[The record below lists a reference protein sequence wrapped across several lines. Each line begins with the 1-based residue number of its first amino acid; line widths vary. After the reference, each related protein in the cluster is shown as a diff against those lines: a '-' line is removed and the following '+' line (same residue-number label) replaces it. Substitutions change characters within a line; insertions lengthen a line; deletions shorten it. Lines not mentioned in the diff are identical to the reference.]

1 MAKALRFPSEES
13 LWVAITS
20 AIVPE
25 AVQARPARAWRDT
38 GGEGGLFVAP
48 EGTLPKGGVA
58 ALASAGVA
66 LEEADPPATAR
77 AASLW
82 AELVRPRRVGEPQA
96 AKKRRE
102 GGLSSRVK
110 DAGALDGPVVFV
122 MPPGEGARGA
132 LDLMGELLRLGCDR
146 QEVRTVDGRAYVR
159 AIAPPYYTAVRAIER
174 ADGIEAYL
182 PAAGGDGR
190 VLVEIGW
197 EHPLAWRVKPPDG
210 HTLFIPGEGAWRPVP
225 DGEWTLLDTLLD
237 LDAPAP
243 ERPLAI
249 GPPPGRLRVPLR
261 LGRSGRVEPATLW
274 ILEGERAEEE
284 VDRLVQGL
292 PEAVLPRVLFAVARR
307 ADDGEPVVILRAR
320 PGGKAPPELGLR
332 AARYAPHPQ
341 LANLFIPCDAI
352 VEPPLRRERLR
363 QALLPNGDEIAW
375 LRPLDQHRFRLERV
389 AESAFQP
396 LDEWVDYVVDGGAE
410 VLGGWARSALFD
422 FEPFEAGE
430 GEWRER
436 DRDRDDDGDDDGDGD
451 EREGR
456 KRKRGGRSSSAKSAE
471 TAERAEPV
479 KREKRPAAVTAPQGG
494 GPLISVEESAPE
506 PLQAALAERE
516 KRFVELE
523 APADA
528 PERQELWRE
537 IGELNARLGRRR
549 EAGLALGRVVWELPL
564 DGDGDGDEA
573 RRAAA
578 LWAEAERRGLD
589 AATRAADAAAT
600 LGRLMALT
608 APPRDDVR
616 AAAAIVFAEAVSGR
630 SLQPPTIQSLARWLD
645 LHDDALD
652 LRSLWL
658 ARVALSRLT
667 GGDRLAL
674 ARARDRILQ
683 RLHRGLS
690 VEKDVPS
697 FLRFVSAGREA
708 THAGRLAARVRGLI
722 PLFDGTKRTRSAV
735 EAPPALTRAY
745 VHFVVA
751 YGLAR
756 LGEAE
761 EARRIAAEAQKALDM
776 KDPVHNVLARAFAA
790 RVSQAAEGLPPAT
803 PLPPDVAGALNGLDK
818 FLRYKVD
825 RLRQQSTVLEPQERL
840 DPMASYQKGG
850 SDPRGEELA
859 ALRGM
864 TDVEELAR
872 RVGSL
877 FARATQRGTPV
888 EEKANLFDALMD
900 FFPLIGEAQSIPRL
914 YEILTATE
922 DVPPARRAELLE
934 EALMLAGHFGEA
946 GLVRDI
952 LGKLEPILSGLGP
965 EHAREAGAVLGG
977 MLKTLRRVGLKE
989 EAARLLEAMAARA
1002 QGAGTAL
1009 LVQRVH
1015 LAGGLAQVGHADRA
1029 RALLDEGLRAV
1040 AQPAP
1045 GTPELPMPERL
1056 QLTRALSQAV
1066 GLVGESYAL
1075 AALEAIAG
1083 QLAKV
1088 TDSFNTNSHFCL
1100 SVVSFMESLV
1110 LGYASED
1117 LALGELGRQWLD
1129 DDEYLVRRRVHRDLE
1144 SAR

>member
-20 AIVPE
+20 AMIPE
-25 AVQARPARAWRDT
+25 AVQARPARAWRET
-38 GGEGGLFVAP
+38 SERGGLFVAP
-48 EGTLPKGGVA
+48 EA
-58 ALASAGVA
+58 ALSKAAVSTLQNAGIK
-66 LEEADPPATAR
+66 LEEADPPPSARTA
-77 AASLW
+77 SFW
-82 AELVRPRRVGEPQA
+82 AELVRPRRAGEPGA
-96 AKKRRE
+96 ASKKRRE
-102 GGLSSRVK
+102 TMSSSGKEV
-110 DAGALDGPVVFV
+110 GALDGPVVFV
-122 MPPGEGARGA
+122 LDADRAGRGA

-159 AIAPPYYTAVRAIER
+159 AVAPPYYTAVRAIER

-182 PAAGGDGR
+182 PATGGDSR

-197 EHPLAWRVKPPDG
+197 EHPLAWRIKAPEG
-210 HTLFIPGEGAWRPVP
+210 HTIYIPGEGPWRIIP

-237 LDAPAP
+237 LQAPPPAT
-243 ERPLAI
+243 PLAS
-249 GPPPGRLRVPLR
+249 GPPPGRLRVSLR
-261 LGRSGRVEPATLW
+261 LGRSGRLEPATLW
-274 ILEGERAEEE
+274 TLEGERAEEE

-307 ADDGEPVVILRAR
+307 ADDGEPIVVLRAR

-332 AARYAPHPQ
+332 GARYAPHPQ

-363 QALLPNGDEIAW
+363 QALLPNADEIAW
-375 LRPLDQHRFRLERV
+375 LRPIDQHRFRLERI
-389 AESAFQP
+389 AEHAFQP

-410 VLGGWARSALFD
+410 VLSGWARSALFD

-436 DRDRDDDGDDDGDGD
+436 EREPRDEGDDD

-456 KRKRGGRSSSAKSAE
+456 KKRKGGKSSSKGVE
-471 TAERAEPV
+471 TVERAEPQ
-479 KREKRPAAVTAPQGG
+479 KREKRAAATTAPQGG
-494 GPLISVEESAPE
+494 GPLITVEESAPE

-549 EAGLALGRVVWELPL
+549 EAGLALGRVVWELPE
-564 DGDGDGDEA
+564 DEAPDEA
-573 RRAAA
+573 REAAT
-578 LWAEAERRGLD
+578 LWADAERRGLD
-589 AATRAADAAAT
+589 GANRASDAVGT
-600 LGRLMALT
+600 LARLMALS

-616 AAAAIVFAEAVSGR
+616 AAAAIVFAEAIGGR
-630 SLQPPTIQSLARWLD
+630 RLQPATIAQLTRWLD

-690 VEKDVPS
+690 VEKDVPA

-708 THAGRLAARVRGLI
+708 THAGRLAAKVRGLI
-722 PLFDGTKRTRSAV
+722 RLFDGQKRTRSAV

-776 KDPVHNVLARAFAA
+776 NDPVHNVLARAFVA

-825 RLRQQSTVLEPQERL
+825 RLRQHSTVLEPQERL

-872 RVGSL
+872 RVSTL
-877 FARATQRGTPV
+877 FSRATAKGTPV
-888 EEKANLFDALMD
+888 DEKANLFDALMD
-900 FFPLIGEAQSIPRL
+900 FFPLIGEAQSVPRL
-914 YEILTATE
+914 YEILAGSE
-922 DVPPARRAELLE
+922 DVPAARRAELLE

-952 LGKLEPILSGLGP
+952 LGKLEPILSSLGP

-1009 LVQRVH
+1009 LIQRIH
-1015 LAGGLAQVGHADRA
+1015 LAGGLAQVGHTDRA

-1075 AALEAIAG
+1075 AALDAVSG
-1083 QLAKV
+1083 QLAKI

>member
-38 GGEGGLFVAP
+38 SEEGGLFVAP
-48 EGTLPKGGVA
+48 EGPLPKA
-58 ALASAGVA
+58 AVTALGNAGVA
-66 LEEADPPATAR
+66 LHEVEPPPSAR
-77 AASLW
+77 AASFW
-82 AELVRPRRVGEPQA
+82 AELVRPRRVGEPTA
-96 AKKRRE
+96 AKKKRD
-102 GGLSSRVK
+102 GGGISSSAK
-110 DAGALDGPVVFV
+110 ESGALDGPVLFV
-122 MPPGEGARGA
+122 LAPGESSRRGA

-159 AIAPPYYTAVRAIER
+159 AVAPPYYTAVRAIER

-182 PAAGGDGR
+182 PATGGDSR
-190 VLVEIGW
+190 VFVEIGW
-197 EHPLAWRVKPPDG
+197 EHPLAWRVKAPEG
-210 HTLFIPGEGAWRPVP
+210 HTILIPGEGPWRLLP

-237 LDAPAP
+237 LQAPAP
-243 ERPLAI
+243 DKPLAA
-249 GPPPGRLRVPLR
+249 GPPPGRLRVSLR
-261 LGRSGRVEPATLW
+261 LGRSGRLEPATLW
-274 ILEGERAEEE
+274 TLEGERAEEE

-363 QALLPNGDEIAW
+363 QALLPSADEIAW
-375 LRPLDQHRFRLERV
+375 LRPIDQHRFRLERV

-436 DRDRDDDGDDDGDGD
+436 EREPRDDGDDD
-451 EREGR
+451 EKEGR
-456 KRKRGGRSSSAKSAE
+456 KKKKGARSSGKTVE
-471 TAERAEPV
+471 TVEKPETV
-479 KREKRPAAVTAPQGG
+479 KREKRATTVAAPQGG

-537 IGELNARLGRRR
+537 LGELNARLGRRR
-549 EAGLALGRVVWELPL
+549 EAGLALGRVVWEIE
-564 DGDGDGDEA
+564 DGDAAD
-573 RRAAA
+573 AAA

-589 AATRAADAAAT
+589 ASARTTDAAST
-600 LGRLMALT
+600 LGKLMALT

-616 AAAAIVFAEAVSGR
+616 AAAAIVFAEAIGGR
-630 SLQPPTIQSLARWLD
+630 RLQPQTIQSLARWLD

-690 VEKDVPS
+690 VEKDVPA

-776 KDPVHNVLARAFAA
+776 NDAVHGVLGRAFAA
-790 RVSQAAEGLPPAT
+790 RVAQAAEGLPPAT

-825 RLRQQSTVLEPQERL
+825 RLRQASTVLEPQERL

-872 RVGSL
+872 RVGTL
-877 FARATQRGTPV
+877 FARATKRDTPV
-888 EEKANLFDALMD
+888 EERANLFDALMD
-900 FFPLIGEAQSIPRL
+900 FFPLIGEAQSVPRL
-914 YEILTATE
+914 YEILAGTE
-922 DVPPARRAELLE
+922 DVPAARRAELLE

-977 MLKTLRRVGLKE
+977 MLKTLRRVGLRE

-1015 LAGGLAQVGHADRA
+1015 LAGGLAQVGHGDRA

-1040 AQPAP
+1040 AQPPA
-1045 GTPELPMPERL
+1045 GTPDLPMPERL
-1056 QLTRALSQAV
+1056 QLTRALTQAV
-1066 GLVGESYAL
+1066 GLVGETYAL
-1075 AALEAIAG
+1075 AALEAVSS